1 MKTKFLLLFAS
12 LLPLL
17 TARLVATEDFSDVS
31 GIKDACVA
39 GSLLTANGI
48 PNTVVVFHSLTE
60 QGAGCLYRV
69 NGEEYLYSVKGSAK
83 VNPEQVAKVPLEKV
97 SREEVEHIADGDR
110 DLRNGCMV
118 FATCAFKQYQRDPHI
133 LWAGL
138 IAAQIININ
147 NYGSE
152 DNYRASVTG
161 HAITAFETDK
171 REIYIQ
177 ENGDEPRRVDRM
189 TDLAQRGD
197 LSWYDSSALVFCDHH
212 LQAITAFKDQYGRPR

>member
-1 MKTKFLLLFAS
+1 MKTNLLLFFAVAVS
-12 LLPLL
+12 L
-17 TARLVATEDFSDVS
+17 TTSRLVAEDFSDVN

-39 GSLLTANGI
+39 GTLLSANGI
-48 PNTVVVFHSLTE
+48 ANTVVVFHALTE
-60 QGAGCLYRV
+60 QGAGCLYHV

-83 VNPEQVAKVPLEKV
+83 VNPAQVAKVPLEKV
-97 SREEVEHIADGDR
+97 PREEVARIADGDR

-118 FATCAFKQYQRDPHI
+118 FATCAFRQYQRNPHI

-138 IAAQIININ
+138 IAAQIINVN

-152 DNYRASVTG
+152 DSYRASLTG
-161 HAITAFETDK
+161 HAITAFETDQ

-177 ENGDEPRRVDRM
+177 ENGDEPRKVDSM

-197 LSWYDSSALVFCDHH
+197 MSWYDSSALVFCDHH
-212 LQAITAFKDQYGRPR
+212 LQAITAFKDQYGHAR